1 MNTILQTPSVN
12 RILPLSPS
20 ADSLIRFY
28 YTDSQPVK
36 NRAII
41 TDNATGDIVYDQTEE
56 TRTLTHTVPAGTLTA
71 GNTYLIRIQVF
82 DVNGNS
88 SNLSEPA
95 LFHCFTSP
103 VFEFRDLSDKSTTC
117 NANITPALNYVQ
129 EEGEP
134 LKCVEFFKYS
144 ADQTVLTRSPVI
156 YSQNPSYEFHTLQNN
171 TTYYFRAVGETKH
184 GMQLDTGYIEVT
196 TRFETIPA
204 NIVFTVDNI
213 YSEGYIQF
221 TSNIIIVDYELE
233 NGNYTLEDGLLTLWD
248 NSLTYSGFS
257 AKDDFILFVEAK
269 KLPLGKPFLSAG
281 GGALSLSVI
290 EVCGSYFCKL
300 SVKDSNYSL
309 YAPFPVPV
317 LATSDGSFLTTDS
330 GQYIEVPSSRYFDGE
345 LLVFE
350 LQRKGTY
357 YNLKVYA
364 RNTAQEG
371 STL

>member
-1 MNTILQTPSVN
+1 MNTILQTPAVS

-20 ADSLIRFY
+20 ADSLINFY
-28 YTDSQPVK
+28 YTDSQPVR
-36 NRAII
+36 NRAVV
-41 TDNATGDIVYDQTEE
+41 TDNATGAIVYDQTQK

-71 GNTYLIRIQVF
+71 GKAYLIRIQVF
-82 DVNGNS
+82 DIDGNS

-95 LFHCFTSP
+95 LFYCFTPP
-103 VFEFRDLSDKSTTC
+103 VFEFRDFPDKSTTC
-117 NANITPALNYVQ
+117 NANITLAVNYMQ
-129 EEGEP
+129 EEDEP
-134 LKCVEFFKYS
+134 LKSVEFFKYS
-144 ADQTVLTRSPVI
+144 ADKTVLAGSPVI
-156 YSQNPSYEFHTLQNN
+156 YSQNPSYEFYTLQNN
-171 TTYYFRAVGETKH
+171 TTYYFRAIGETKH

-196 TRFETIPA
+196 TRFETIPT
-204 NIVFTVDNI
+204 NLIFTVDNV

-221 TSNIIIVDYELE
+221 TSNIIIVDYDLE
-233 NGNYTLEDGLLTLWD
+233 NDNYTLEDGLLTLWD

-300 SVKDSNYSL
+300 SVRDSNYSL

-317 LATSDGSFLTTDS
+317 IAASDGRLLTTAS
-330 GQYIEVPSSRYFDGE
+330 GQYIEAFSTQYQDNG

-364 RNTAQEG
+364 RNMAQEG